1 MNRLAEETSPY
12 LLQHKD
18 NPVHWQPWGADTLAR
33 AKAEDKPIMLSI
45 GYAACHWCHVMAHES
60 FEDVDIARVMNELFI
75 NIKVDREERPDLDAI
90 YQSALAIMGEQGGWP
105 LTMFL
110 TPDGEP
116 FWGGTYFPPTPRFGR
131 PAFPDILKGVAKA
144 YRTQNDKVLENARAL
159 LETMAKL
166 SRPKESGA
174 LTMELV
180 DATAKLVMRMI
191 DPVDGGLGGAP
202 KFPQAR
208 IYEFLW
214 RAYGRTG
221 SPLFA
226 NAVTLTLDKIC
237 QGGIYDHLGGGI
249 ARYSTDAE
257 WLVPH
262 FEKMLYDNALFIELL
277 SEVWRVTG
285 SELYSLRVQ
294 ETVEWALGD
303 MRVEGAGAFASA
315 FDADSEGEEG
325 RYYVWTED
333 EVDSLLGADSA
344 VFKKAYGVTPGGN
357 WEGRCILNR
366 RGGLFDRDLE
376 DRLARCRTRLLE
388 ARAKRV
394 PPAWDDKV
402 LADWNGLMIAA
413 LAKAGVVFDQPPW
426 VVAAETAFAFVR
438 DHMTEDGRLRHSWRA
453 GSLRHAAV
461 LDDYANMGRA
471 ALALHEAT
479 GRPEY
484 LDRARAWADDVHAH
498 YRDDGGGGYF
508 LSADDA
514 DDVIVRPKS
523 ITDAA
528 IPPGNG
534 TMVEV
539 LARLYHLTGEETY
552 GQRARGLIEALAG
565 DKPED
570 LFNLPTL
577 LHGFEVLERVVQI
590 VVVGP
595 GGEEDT
601 RALVRAALRS
611 GPLNRVL
618 SRLEPGAALPPGHP
632 AFAKGLVD
640 GRPAAYVCVGTV
652 CGLPL
657 TDPESLARELSEA

>member
-1 MNRLAEETSPY
+1 
-12 LLQHKD
+12 
-18 NPVHWQPWGADTLAR
+18 
-33 AKAEDKPIMLSI
+33 
-45 GYAACHWCHVMAHES
+45 
-60 FEDVDIARVMNELFI
+60 
-75 NIKVDREERPDLDAI
+75 
-90 YQSALAIMGEQGGWP
+90 
-105 LTMFL
+105 
-110 TPDGEP
+110 
-116 FWGGTYFPPTPRFGR
+116 
-131 PAFPDILKGVAKA
+131 
-144 YRTQNDKVLENARAL
+144 
-159 LETMAKL
+159 
-166 SRPKESGA
+166 
-174 LTMELV
+174 
-180 DATAKLVMRMI
+180 
-191 DPVDGGLGGAP
+191 
-202 KFPQAR
+202 
-208 IYEFLW
+208 
-214 RAYGRTG
+214 
-221 SPLFA
+221 
-226 NAVTLTLDKIC
+226 
-237 QGGIYDHLGGGI
+237 
-249 ARYSTDAE
+249 
-257 WLVPH
+257 
-262 FEKMLYDNALFIELL
+262 MLYDNALFIELL

-303 MRVEGAGAFASA
+303 MRVDGAGAFASA

>member
-1 MNRLAEETSPY
+1 MNRLSEETSPY

-33 AKAEDKPIMLSI
+33 AKADDKPIMLSI

-344 VFKKAYGVTPGGN
+344 FFKKAYGVTPGGN

-426 VVAAETAFAFVR
+426 VVAAEAAFAFVR

-514 DDVIVRPKS
+514 DDVIVRHKS

-611 GPLNRVL
+611 GPPNRVL

>member
-18 NPVHWQPWGADTLAR
+18 NPVHWQPWGSETLAR

-60 FEDVDIARVMNELFI
+60 FEDVAIARVMNELFI

-90 YQSALAIMGEQGGWP
+90 YQSALAIMGQQGGWP

-110 TPDGEP
+110 TPEGVP

-131 PAFPDILKGVAKA
+131 PAFPEILKGIAEA

-159 LETMAKL
+159 RQAMAEL
-166 SRPKESGA
+166 SRPKGSGG

-180 DATAKLVMRMI
+180 DATAKLVLRMI

-208 IYEFLW
+208 LYEFLW
-214 RAYGRTG
+214 RAYARTG
-221 SPLFA
+221 SEQFA
-226 NAVTLTLDKIC
+226 NAVTLTLDRIC

-249 ARYSTDAE
+249 ARYSTDAQ

-277 SEVWRVTG
+277 SEVWRETG
-285 SELYSLRVQ
+285 SELYAVRVR
-294 ETVEWALGD
+294 ETVDWVLGD
-303 MRVEGAGAFASA
+303 MRVEGSGAFASA
-315 FDADSEGEEG
+315 YDADSEGEEG

-333 EVDSLLGADSA
+333 EVDSLLGADSP
-344 VFKKAYGVTPGGN
+344 VFKKAYDVTPAGN

-376 DRLARCRTRLLE
+376 DRLARCRAKLLE

-394 PPAWDDKV
+394 APAWDDKV

-413 LAKAGVVFDQPPW
+413 LARAGSIFDQPPW
-426 VVAAETAFAFVR
+426 VDAAEAAFAFVR

-453 GSLRHAAV
+453 NRLRHAAV

-471 ALALHEAT
+471 ALALHEST

-484 LDRARAWADDVHAH
+484 LEQARAWADDVHAH

-508 LSADDA
+508 LAADDA
-514 DDVIVRPKS
+514 ECVIVRSKS

-528 IPPGNG
+528 MPPGNG

-552 GQRARGLIEALAG
+552 GQRARDLIEALAG

-577 LHGFEVLERVVQI
+577 LHGFELLERAVQI
-590 VVVGP
+590 VVVGEE
-595 GGEEDT
+595 GEEDT
-601 RALVRAALRS
+601 RALVRAALSS

-618 SRLEPGAALPPGHP
+618 SRITPGTALPPGHP
-632 AFAKGLVD
+632 ASGKGLVD

-657 TDPESLARELSEA
+657 TDPEALARELSEA